1 MGLTTTFSFWSPSAV
16 AQALSL
22 LIWATVP
29 PVWANGPGS
38 DMHHPDFTKGDTIPE
53 GASHDWNLGPT
64 GARGW
69 MYSNK
74 LVTSDARQISVTA
87 VVPGSPADG
96 LLQIGDVILGVG
108 DRPFSV
114 DPREELGWAINH
126 AESLAGA
133 GVLQLQRWRAGQ
145 VQLVNLSLPVLG
157 TYSSTAPYD
166 CEKSRRILEVG
177 CARLATRMQ
186 DGHADDHEIVR
197 SLNGLALL
205 ASGNTAYLPVVR
217 REALALSQYSARSF
231 QTWSYSYILMF
242 LSEYIM
248 STGDLSVFDEL
259 RRLAVASAEGQSVVG
274 SWGHSF
280 VQSDGRL
287 GGYGMINS
295 AGIPLTIG
303 LVLAQKAG
311 VDDPIVSRAVERST
325 QLLGFYAGK
334 GAVPYGDHRPWIECH
349 EDNGKCG
356 MAAVLFDLLDDRP
369 RSSFFSRMSL
379 ASHGSER
386 DTGHTGNFFNFL
398 WAMPGIQPSGP
409 HATGVWMETFGSWS
423 FDLARSW
430 DGSFCHQGPPE
441 KVPDSY
447 DGWDAS
453 GAFLLAYAMPLA
465 NLCLTG
471 RVVAETDH
479 MSPEAALSTVQA
491 GEGWNNKNRYEG
503 YDQFSPED
511 LFGRLTSWSPVVRER
526 AAMALGRRGASST
539 MSLIQMLR
547 GSDLH
552 SKYGACQALKHQGD
566 RAAEAVPDLMR
577 TLRAEDLWLRIL
589 AAEALAGIGAP
600 AKRAVPM
607 MLTQLARRDKTSDPR
622 GMEQRYFSF
631 ALFDQRSGLIGR
643 SIEGVNRAQ
652 LRRAIEAGLQN
663 DDGRA
668 RGAVGG
674 VFRHLT
680 LSELKPLLPVILDAI
695 KNPAP
700 SGIMFAHEVRMRGL
714 ELLVKHRVSQ
724 GIELLAEYALVQK
737 KHASEHRIKEVVGL
751 LLEYGTHAQRVVG
764 DLEAAAQAF
773 DAGEENFPRHLS
785 QQKAAILREAITDIN
800 ASTDT
805 PRLVRL
811 PGLGG

>member
-1 MGLTTTFSFWSPSAV
+1 MMGLTTTFFRSRCLASHVVALLAWVAV
-16 AQALSL
+16 PEGFAR
-22 LIWATVP
+22 
-29 PVWANGPGS
+29 GPGS
-38 DMHHPDFTKGDTIPE
+38 DIEHPDFTKGDPIPE
-53 GASHDWNLGPT
+53 GATHDWNLGPT

-69 MYSNK
+69 MYTNQM
-74 LVTSDARQISVTA
+74 VTSDARQIAITDVA
-87 VVPGSPADG
+87 PGSPAASV
-96 LLQIGDVILGVG
+96 LKVGDVILGLN
-108 DRPFSV
+108 DQPFSL
-114 DPREELGWAINH
+114 DPRIEFGWAVNQ
-126 AESLAGA
+126 AEAGEGGGA
-133 GVLQLQRWRAGQ
+133 LWLQRWRDGQ
-145 VQLVNLSLPVLG
+145 VKRVKISLPVLG
-157 TYSSTAPYD
+157 SYSPTAPYH
-166 CEKSRRILEVG
+166 CEKSQRILESG
-177 CARLATRMQ
+177 CAQLAIRME
-186 DGHADDHEIVR
+186 DGQRGQHEIVR
-197 SLNGLALL
+197 SLNALALL
-205 ASGNTAYLPVVR
+205 ASGNDEYLPLVR
-217 REALALSQYSARSF
+217 QEARSIAKYSSRSF
-231 QTWSYSYILMF
+231 QTWSYSYILIF
-242 LSEYIM
+242 LAEYVM
-248 STGDLSVFDEL
+248 ATGDDSVFGDL
-259 RRLAVASAEGQSVVG
+259 RRLALASAEGQSVVG

-311 VDDPIVSRAVERST
+311 VDDPIVGRAVERSA
-325 QLLGFYAGK
+325 QLMGFYAEK

-356 MAAVLFDLLDDRP
+356 MAAVLFDLLEDRP

-386 DTGHTGNFFNFL
+386 DTGHTGNFFNLL

-409 HATGVWMETFGSWS
+409 HATGAWMKTFGAWS
-423 FDLARSW
+423 FDLARNW

-441 KVPDSY
+441 KVPDRY

-465 NLCLTG
+465 NLYLTG
-471 RVVAETDH
+471 KADGETGH
-479 MSPEAALSTVQA
+479 MSPDEALSTVQA
-491 GEGWNNKNRYEG
+491 GEGWDNKKRYEA
-503 YDQFSPED
+503 YDQFSSED
-511 LFGRLTSWSPVVRER
+511 LLGRLSSWSPVVRER
-526 AAMALGRRGASST
+526 AAMALGRRDSSSVT
-539 MSLIQMLR
+539 ALIQILR
-547 GSDLH
+547 GRDLH

-566 RAAEAVPDLMR
+566 RGAEAVPDLIR
-577 TLRAEDLWLRIL
+577 HLRAKDLWLRIL
-589 AAEALAGIGAP
+589 AAEALAGIGDP
-600 AKRAVPM
+600 AKQAVPM
-607 MLTQLARRDKTSDPR
+607 MLTQLARRSKASDPR

-643 SIEGVNRAQ
+643 SIEGVNRVQ

-668 RGAVGG
+668 RGVVGG

-680 LSELKPLLPVILDAI
+680 FSELKPLLPVILDAI

-785 QQKAAILREAITDIN
+785 QQKAAILREAIIEIN

-811 PGLGG
+811 FGLGG

>member
-1 MGLTTTFSFWSPSAV
+1 MGLTTTFSSPSRAAV
-16 AQALSL
+16 VHALSL
-22 LIWATVP
+22 LIWITVP
-29 PVWANGPGS
+29 SVLANGPGS
-38 DMHHPDFTKGDTIPE
+38 DMEHPDFTKGDAIPE

-69 MYSNK
+69 MYSSQ

-87 VVPGSPADG
+87 VAPGSPADG

-108 DRPFSV
+108 DRMFSV
-114 DPREELGWAINH
+114 DPRQELGWAINH
-126 AESLAGA
+126 AESPDGGGTLR
-133 GVLQLQRWRAGQ
+133 LQRWRDDQ
-145 VQLVNLSLPVLG
+145 VDVINLSLPVLG
-157 TYSSTAPYD
+157 SYSPTAPYG
-166 CEKSRRILEVG
+166 CEKSRRIVETG
-177 CARLATRMQ
+177 CAQLASSMQ
-186 DGHADDHEIVR
+186 DRQSNDHEIVR
-197 SLNGLALL
+197 CLNGLALL
-205 ASGNTAYLPVVR
+205 ASGNASYLPVVR
-217 REALALSQYSARSF
+217 REAQSLSKYSTRSF
-231 QTWSYSYILMF
+231 QTWSYSYILIF
-242 LSEYIM
+242 LSEYVI
-248 STGDLSVFDEL
+248 STGDLSVYDDL

-311 VDDPIVSRAVERST
+311 VDDPIVSRAVKRST

-356 MAAVLFDLLDDRP
+356 MAAVLFDLLDDGP

-386 DTGHTGNFFNFL
+386 DTGHTGNFFNLL
-398 WAMPGIQPSGP
+398 WAVPGIQPSGP
-409 HATGVWMETFGSWS
+409 HATGAWMKIFGAWS

-430 DGSFCHQGPPE
+430 DGSFCHQGPPD
-441 KVPDSY
+441 KGPDSY

-453 GAFLLAYAMPLA
+453 GAFLLAYALPLA
-465 NLCLTG
+465 NLHLTG
-471 RVVAETDH
+471 KSNGGMGH
-479 MSPEAALSTVQA
+479 MSPEEALATVQA
-491 GEGWNNKNRYEG
+491 GEGWNNKRRNEG
-503 YDQFSPED
+503 YDQFNLKD
-511 LFGRLTSWSPVVRER
+511 LLARLSSWSPVVRER
-526 AAMALGRRGASST
+526 AAMALGRREASST
-539 MSLIQMLR
+539 TVLVQMLR
-547 GSDLH
+547 GPDLH

-566 RAAEAVPDLMR
+566 RAEEAVSDLMR
-577 TLRAEDLWLRIL
+577 NLRAEDLWLRIL
-589 AAEALAGIGAP
+589 AAEALAGIGVP

-607 MLTQLARRDKTSDPR
+607 MLTQLARRSKASDPR

-631 ALFDQRSGLIGR
+631 ALFDQRSGLIGQ

-652 LRRAIEAGLQN
+652 LRRAIKAGLQN

-695 KNPAP
+695 KKPAP

-714 ELLVKHRVSQ
+714 ELLAKHHVSQ

-737 KHASEHRIKEVVGL
+737 KHASEHRIKDVVGL
-751 LLEYGTHAQRVVG
+751 LLEYGTHAQRVVE
-764 DLEAAAQAF
+764 DLEDAAQAF

-785 QQKAAILREAITDIN
+785 QQKAAILREAIIEIN
-800 ASTDT
+800 ASTET
-805 PRLVRL
+805 PRLVTIGR
-811 PGLGG
+811 GI

>member
-1 MGLTTTFSFWSPSAV
+1 MDLSKTFEAPQSKVIFLVIA
-16 AQALSL
+16 ALNMTGVQTAHASVHESVV
-22 LIWATVP
+22 VP
-29 PVWANGPGS
+29 PDLVQGAS
-38 DMHHPDFTKGDTIPE
+38 IPE

-74 LVTSDARQISVTA
+74 LVTSDARQIAVTK
-87 VVPGSPADG
+87 VIPGSPADG
-96 LLQIGDVILGVG
+96 ALEIGDVILGVG
-108 DRPFSV
+108 DQPFLV
-114 DPREELGWAINH
+114 DPRQEFGWAVNQ
-126 AESLAGA
+126 AESFDGGGILS
-133 GVLQLQRWRAGQ
+133 LQRWRDGQ
-145 VQLVNLSLPVLG
+145 VNLVEISLPVLG
-157 TYSSTAPYD
+157 AYSPTAPYE
-166 CEKSRRILEVG
+166 CEKSRRIFEAG
-177 CARLATRMQ
+177 CAKLAIRMQ
-186 DGHADDHEIVR
+186 DRQGIDHEIVR
-197 SLNGLALL
+197 SLNALALL
-205 ASGNTAYLPVVR
+205 ASGNESYLPTVR
-217 REALALSQYSARSF
+217 QEAQLLSKYSSRSF
-231 QTWSYSYILMF
+231 QTWSYSYILIF
-242 LSEYIM
+242 LSEYFM
-248 STGDLSVFDEL
+248 ATGDASIFDDL
-259 RRLAVASAEGQSVVG
+259 RRLAMASAEGQSVVG

-311 VDDPIVSRAVERST
+311 VTDPVVNQAVQRSA
-325 QLLGFYAGK
+325 QLLGFYADK

-356 MAAVLFDLLDDRP
+356 MAAVLFKLLDDEP

-386 DTGHTGNFFNFL
+386 DTGHTGNFFNLL

-409 HATGVWMETFGSWS
+409 HATGAWMQTYGAWS

-430 DGSFCHQGPPE
+430 DDTFCHQGPPE
-441 KVPDSY
+441 KTPDSY

-465 NLCLTG
+465 NLYLTG
-471 RVVAETDH
+471 KADGETDH
-479 MSPEAALSTVQA
+479 MSPEEALATVQA
-491 GEGWNNKNRYEG
+491 GEGWDNKRRNEG
-503 YDQFSPED
+503 YDQFNLKD
-511 LFGRLTSWSPVVRER
+511 LLARLSSWSPVVRER
-526 AAMALGRRGASST
+526 AAMALGRRDSSSAT
-539 MSLIQMLR
+539 ALIQMLR
-547 GSDLH
+547 GRDLH

-566 RAAEAVPDLMR
+566 RGGEAVPDLIR
-577 TLRAEDLWLRIL
+577 HLRAKDLWLRIL

-607 MLTQLARRDKTSDPR
+607 MLTQLARRSNASDPR

-714 ELLVKHRVSQ
+714 ELLAKHRVSQ

-737 KHASEHRIKEVVGL
+737 KHASEHRIKEIVGL
-751 LLEYGTHAQRVVG
+751 LLEYGTHAQRIVG
-764 DLEAAAQAF
+764 DLEAAAQIF
-773 DAGEENFPRHLS
+773 EAGEENFPLHLS
-785 QQKAAILREAITDIN
+785 QQKAKILLEAIDQIN
-800 ASTDT
+800 GQTES
-805 PRLVRL
+805 PKLVRIGR
-811 PGLGG
+811 GL

>member
-1 MGLTTTFSFWSPSAV
+1 MGLTTTFSFRSKSTV
-16 AQALSL
+16 VQAFSL
-22 LIWATVP
+22 LIWVIVT
-29 PVWANGPGS
+29 PVLANGPGS

-74 LVTSDARQISVTA
+74 LVTSDARQIAVTA
-87 VVPGSPADG
+87 VVPNSPADG
-96 LLQIGDVILGVG
+96 LLQVGDVILGVG
-108 DRPFSV
+108 DRLFSV
-114 DPREELGWAINH
+114 DPREELGWAINQ
-126 AESLAGA
+126 AETLDGG
-133 GVLQLQRWRAGQ
+133 GVLRLQLWRDGQ
-145 VQLVNLSLPVLG
+145 VQRVNLSLPVLG

-166 CEKSRRILEVG
+166 CEKSKRILEAG
-177 CARLATRMQ
+177 CARLASRMQ

-205 ASGNTAYLPVVR
+205 ASGSTAYLPVVR
-217 REALALSQYSARSF
+217 REAQSLSKYSARSF
-231 QTWSYSYILMF
+231 QTWSYSYIMIF

-248 STGDLSVFDEL
+248 STGDRSVFDDL

-311 VDDPIVSRAVERST
+311 VDDPIVGRAVERSA
-325 QLLGFYAGK
+325 QLLGFYAEK

-356 MAAVLFDLLDDRP
+356 MAAVLFDLLHDRP

-386 DTGHTGNFFNFL
+386 DTGHTGNFFNLL

-409 HATGVWMETFGSWS
+409 HATGAWMKTFGAWS

-447 DGWDAS
+447 EGWDAS
-453 GAFLLAYAMPLA
+453 GAFLLAYAMPLT

-471 RVVAETDH
+471 RDVAESDH
-479 MSPEAALSTVQA
+479 MSPAEALSTVQA
-491 GEGWNNKNRYEG
+491 GVGWDNKNRYEG
-503 YDQFSPED
+503 YDQFSTED

-526 AAMALGRRGASST
+526 AAMALGRRGASPT

-577 TLRAEDLWLRIL
+577 NLRAEDLWLRIL

-607 MLTQLARRDKTSDPR
+607 MLTQLARWDKSSDPR

-674 VFRHLT
+674 VFKHLT

-714 ELLVKHRVSQ
+714 ELLAKHHVSQ

-737 KHASEHRIKEVVGL
+737 KHASEHRIKDVVGL

-785 QQKAAILREAITDIN
+785 QQKAAILREAIIEIN

-805 PRLVRL
+805 PKLVRL
-811 PGLGG
+811 SGVGG